1 MEYLDES
8 WTAQQLIEFMS
19 LVSSFTDE
27 ASAVRAAIEHAAQ
40 ALHACAGVAAGSG
53 GVVAAVGFASGWRD
67 GDPLAGLPRDYSGPV
82 DVCGVGR
89 CAMVSSP
96 LDREIAGSLSLLL
109 LRDAGDPFNQREI
122 DLLRG
127 LVSVL
132 ALALRSLRVLGAE
145 RTLRQRTQ
153 QQAQENSKLID
164 TLTQRQE
171 LLERLFK
178 LQRAIVQR
186 TDIDSVFAA
195 VATGASEFL
204 GVEVVELWL
213 LEEDGAEDETM
224 RVVASSVA
232 DTGTPTVSACAA
244 DPRSLSARVIE
255 HRRVI
260 FRERA
265 NPGADD
271 PAAAPAKDY
280 EWELAA
286 PVFENGRVVGL
297 LAARSQEPLRTEL
310 SGQETVLRSFA
321 EHASLAL
328 TDAKNYGT
336 ALHRAFHDMLTGLP
350 NRALFADRLEQAA
363 ARAVRGGARPA
374 VLFFDLDEFKRVNDS
389 LGHAAGDELL
399 VEVGRR
405 LGASIRPTD
414 TAARFGGDEFA
425 VLLEAITDESEATD
439 VAKRIM
445 ADLSAPFVVGGKR
458 VTIGIS
464 IGIATL
470 REMGDDLLRNADLAM
485 YQAKARGRDT
495 FEVFEPAMHATL
507 VERLRLEADLER
519 AVAEEEFEVVYQ
531 PIVDLSDGAVV
542 AVEALVRWRHPE
554 RGLLAPATFIAAAE
568 ETGLIR
574 AIGAQVLRVACA
586 QGASW
591 QRSHPSAAPL
601 AVSVNLSVHQLH
613 HPELLREVSEVLTT
627 SGLNPESLILEI
639 TETVLMQDLE
649 RGMLTRLKQLGV
661 KIAVDDFGTG
671 YSSLQYLQG
680 FPIDILKIDRSFMGG
695 VDDPS
700 DLTLA
705 QAVID
710 IGDGLELCVIA
721 EGVEEAEQANRLLD
735 RGCHLGQG
743 FHYSRPQ
750 PPAELESL
758 LTRNGVRGWEQATP
772 AARGG
777 RRAALEAAASH

>member
-1 MEYLDES
+1 
-8 WTAQQLIEFMS
+8 
-19 LVSSFTDE
+19 
-27 ASAVRAAIEHAAQ
+27 
-40 ALHACAGVAAGSG
+40 
-53 GVVAAVGFASGWRD
+53 
-67 GDPLAGLPRDYSGPV
+67 
-82 DVCGVGR
+82 
-89 CAMVSSP
+89 MVSSP

-336 ALHRAFHDMLTGLP
+336 ALHRAFHDMRTGR
-350 NRALFADRLEQAA
+350 RARR
-363 ARAVRGGARPA
+363 ARRGATGGAVLRPR
-374 VLFFDLDEFKRVNDS
+374 RVQ
-389 LGHAAGDELL
+389 
-399 VEVGRR
+399 
-405 LGASIRPTD
+405 
-414 TAARFGGDEFA
+414 ARQ
-425 VLLEAITDESEATD
+425 
-439 VAKRIM
+439 RQ
-445 ADLSAPFVVGGKR
+445 PR
-458 VTIGIS
+458 
-464 IGIATL
+464 
-470 REMGDDLLRNADLAM
+470 
-485 YQAKARGRDT
+485 ARGR
-495 FEVFEPAMHATL
+495 
-507 VERLRLEADLER
+507 
-519 AVAEEEFEVVYQ
+519 
-531 PIVDLSDGAVV
+531 G
-542 AVEALVRWRHPE
+542 
-554 RGLLAPATFIAAAE
+554 
-568 ETGLIR
+568 
-574 AIGAQVLRVACA
+574 
-586 QGASW
+586 
-591 QRSHPSAAPL
+591 
-601 AVSVNLSVHQLH
+601 
-613 HPELLREVSEVLTT
+613 
-627 SGLNPESLILEI
+627 
-639 TETVLMQDLE
+639 
-649 RGMLTRLKQLGV
+649 
-661 KIAVDDFGTG
+661 
-671 YSSLQYLQG
+671 
-680 FPIDILKIDRSFMGG
+680 
-695 VDDPS
+695 
-700 DLTLA
+700 
-705 QAVID
+705 
-710 IGDGLELCVIA
+710 
-721 EGVEEAEQANRLLD
+721 
-735 RGCHLGQG
+735 
-743 FHYSRPQ
+743 
-750 PPAELESL
+750 
-758 LTRNGVRGWEQATP
+758 
-772 AARGG
+772 
-777 RRAALEAAASH
+777 